1 MSAGEFAGVVRDK
14 RFTLEVL
21 CLQNALTKRFS
32 WAEWENTKQRS
43 RILFTSSMYNSI
55 FLIFPY
61 LGKVKSKS
69 NWTEELGVCVVC
81 CLVLK
86 AGSAQTTLQAQSVR
100 PHRLIHS
107 SISRCWSVFHIWM
120 NGIRTAW
127 GHAPPWK
134 FFGSSLT
141 KIADDDV
148 SPYHFEKHS
157 RSDITCTC
165 SLASLPMGRPTA
177 LASTRMPPPE
187 RCKRSFWIGQGS
199 RKPG

>member
-1 MSAGEFAGVVRDK
+1 MPSP
-14 RFTLEVL
+14 
-21 CLQNALTKRFS
+21 KRFS

-61 LGKVKSKS
+61 LGKVKSRS

-148 SPYHFEKHS
+148 SPYHFENTLQVWHYLHMFLGF
-157 RSDITCTC
+157 
-165 SLASLPMGRPTA
+165 LAYGTA
-177 LASTRMPPPE
+177 NSTRINKNATTWTMQAVFVD
-187 RCKRSFWIGQGS
+187 RSGRSGQTEARLILAAWIG
-199 RKPG
+199 RIH